1 MRMKLCSLCFVFAIG
16 LVTLTAPLGT
26 VAAETIQRTVRG
38 TVMATNTTVDPQ
50 TIVVKVVL
58 PNKEELIV
66 GARVPTDTKITRGTR
81 ATRLT
86 DLKVGEAAELTYL
99 KAPDGLIARSIHVR

>member
-1 MRMKLCSLCFVFAIG
+1 MKTMLCSLCFLFAIG
-16 LVTLTAPLGT
+16 LVTLTTPLAT

-38 TVMATNTTVDPQ
+38 TVMAANTAVDPQ

-81 ATRLT
+81 VAKLADLT
-86 DLKVGEAAELTYL
+86 VGEAAELTYL

>member
-1 MRMKLCSLCFVFAIG
+1 MRTKLCSLCLVFAIG
-16 LVTLTAPLGT
+16 LVALTTPLAT
-26 VAAETIQRTVRG
+26 AATETIQRTVRG
-38 TVMATNTTVDPQ
+38 TVMATNTAVDPQ

-66 GARVPTDTKITRGTR
+66 GARVPTGTKITRGTR
-81 ATRLT
+81 ATRLA

-99 KAPDGLIARSIHVR
+99 KSPDGLIARSIHVR

>member
-1 MRMKLCSLCFVFAIG
+1 MRTKFCSLCLVFAIG
-16 LVTLTAPLGT
+16 LVALTTPLAT
-26 VAAETIQRTVRG
+26 AATETIQRTVRG
-38 TVMATNTTVDPQ
+38 TVLATTTAVDLQ

-66 GARVPTDTKITRGTR
+66 GARVPTGTKITRGTR
-81 ATRLT
+81 ATRLA
-86 DLKVGEAAELTYL
+86 DLTVGEAAELTYL